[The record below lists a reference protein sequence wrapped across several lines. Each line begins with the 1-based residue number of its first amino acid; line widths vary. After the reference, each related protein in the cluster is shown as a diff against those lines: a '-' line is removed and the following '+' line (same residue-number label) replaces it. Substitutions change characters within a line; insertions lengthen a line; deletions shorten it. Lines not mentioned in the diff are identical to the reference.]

1 VPPGGDPKSV
11 GTAQEAASIYLRELK
26 GIRSNDVLSVMERLP
41 HGVLVLNGILER
53 LRPLYHLMENAEE
66 LVAQPMLSQ
75 GVHWYYF
82 ERCAQA
88 EARELVN
95 ERVLSRES
103 LDVLR
108 ALQDDSL
115 TWLANIPIEG
125 LVDLRRNLEHAE
137 LREQLKKCTAQL
149 TSAGPAGL
157 EAVTREVRHGLE
169 VMIQRQQ
176 KSIKDIEAKYSPK
189 KWAAVVGG
197 ALSTAAGASMF
208 FMPALAAASGVA
220 APVVSVIAGLG
231 GGGVAYAREL
241 AGQVVEKRKA
251 RKTLLGLL
259 ATAHRA
265 SK

>member
-1 VPPGGDPKSV
+1 
-11 GTAQEAASIYLRELK
+11 
-26 GIRSNDVLSVMERLP
+26 M
-41 HGVLVLNGILER
+41 
-53 LRPLYHLMENAEE
+53 
-66 LVAQPMLSQ
+66 
-75 GVHWYYF
+75 
-82 ERCAQA
+82 
-88 EARELVN
+88 N
-95 ERVLSRES
+95 EQVLSRES

-149 TSAGPAGL
+149 TSAGPAEL
-157 EAVTREVRHGLE
+157 EAVTKEVKHALG

-176 KSIKDIEAKYSPK
+176 KTIKDIEAKYSPK

-208 FMPALAAASGVA
+208 FMPALAAASGVT
-220 APVVSVIAGLG
+220 APVASVIAGLG
-231 GGGVAYAREL
+231 GGGVAYAREF

-259 ATAHRA
+259 ATAH
-265 SK
+265 SGSI

>member
-1 VPPGGDPKSV
+1 
-11 GTAQEAASIYLRELK
+11 
-26 GIRSNDVLSVMERLP
+26 M
-41 HGVLVLNGILER
+41 
-53 LRPLYHLMENAEE
+53 
-66 LVAQPMLSQ
+66 
-75 GVHWYYF
+75 HWYYF

-88 EARELVN
+88 EAHELVN
-95 ERVLSRES
+95 ERVLTRES

-137 LREQLKKCTAQL
+137 FREQLKRCTDQL
-149 TSAGPAGL
+149 TSAGPAEL

-176 KSIKDIEAKYSPK
+176 KTIKDIEAKYSPK
-189 KWAAVVGG
+189 KWAAVVSG

-208 FMPALAAASGVA
+208 FMPVLAAASGVT
-220 APVVSVIAGLG
+220 APVASVIAGLG
-231 GGGVAYAREL
+231 GGGVAYAGKL
-241 AGQVVEKRKA
+241 TGQVVEKRKA